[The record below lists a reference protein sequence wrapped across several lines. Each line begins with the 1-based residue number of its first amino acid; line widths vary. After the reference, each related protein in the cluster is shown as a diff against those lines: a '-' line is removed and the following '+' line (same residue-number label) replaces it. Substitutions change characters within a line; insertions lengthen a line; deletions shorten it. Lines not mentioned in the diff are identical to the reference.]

1 MITIDE
7 RVLLMNYIDK
17 DLKEKFNKIEVTQLE
32 KHSDKLS
39 SALVVG
45 IVVGAI
51 GVGYKV
57 TKTVLKMKKKK

>member
-1 MITIDE
+1 
-7 RVLLMNYIDK
+7 MNYIDN
-17 DLKEKFNKIEVTQLE
+17 DLEEKFNKIEVTQLE

>member
-1 MITIDE
+1 ME
-7 RVLLMNYIDK
+7 K
-17 DLKEKFNKIEVTQLE
+17 DLKEKFHKIEVTQVE

-45 IVVGAI
+45 VVVGAI

-57 TKTVLKMKKKK
+57 TKTLIKMKKK

>member
-1 MITIDE
+1 
-7 RVLLMNYIDK
+7 MNYIDK